1 MQNYALGKL
10 LLAMI
15 ISYWHNN
22 LVNQVC
28 KKLSIYHSNYEVAF
42 SRGGF
47 YRKDS
52 IVCSTTQ
59 IVRGLLNRGEEA
71 VQNVAGDA

>member
-1 MQNYALGKL
+1 
-10 LLAMI
+10 MI

-42 SRGGF
+42 SRGRF

-52 IVCSTTQ
+52 IMCLTTQ
-59 IVRGLLNRGEEA
+59 IVCGLLNRGDEA

>member
-15 ISYWHNN
+15 ISYCHNN

-42 SRGGF
+42 SRGRF

-52 IVCSTTQ
+52 IM
-59 IVRGLLNRGEEA
+59 
-71 VQNVAGDA
+71 

>member
-15 ISYWHNN
+15 ISCWHNN

-42 SRGGF
+42 SRGRF

-52 IVCSTTQ
+52 IMCSTTQ